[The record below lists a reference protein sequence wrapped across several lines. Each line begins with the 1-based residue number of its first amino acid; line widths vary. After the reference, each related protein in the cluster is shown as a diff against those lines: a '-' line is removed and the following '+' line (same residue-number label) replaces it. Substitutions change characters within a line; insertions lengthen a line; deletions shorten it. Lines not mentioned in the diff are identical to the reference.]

1 MPARQVQK
9 KMKGNYKIIKLF
21 LYIKLFYINL
31 KLKRLNKVLNKLR
44 EEYNQKYLDL

>member
-9 KMKGNYKIIKLF
+9 DERKYMKLF

-31 KLKRLNKVLNKLR
+31 KLKRLNKKLNKLR
-44 EEYNQKYLDL
+44 DEYKHKYLEL